1 MPGPVPQYRDPE
13 VTRQTGPAL
22 VGPQSDE
29 GGSMVVAWLGKQPHD
44 LGPIICPLCALISQ
58 LQNGDNEVPSNIYKV
73 LRTEPGTLKVQC
85 V

>member
-1 MPGPVPQYRDPE
+1 
-13 VTRQTGPAL
+13 
-22 VGPQSDE
+22 
-29 GGSMVVAWLGKQPHD
+29 MVVAWLGKQPHD
-44 LGPIICPLCALISQ
+44 LGPIICPLCASISQ